1 MLVIVIQRRPTSSI
15 EISNIRNFKKESKT
29 CILYWLSWLNIV
41 QRWEIE
47 YKKFQKRKW
56 YLHTMLIIMIQHRPN
71 LTIDMSNIRKYN
83 KIYINIRKYNKKSVY
98 RMLIIVIQ
106 RRSTLST
113 DISDIRNYKRETKA
127 CIQHWLSWSS
137 IVQRD
142 CPMRHR
148 I

>member
-1 MLVIVIQRRPTSSI
+1 MSYIDYRDPSSSNVVQCRSTLSI
-15 EISNIRNFKKESKT
+15 EISNIRNFKKGSKT
-29 CILYWLSWLNIV
+29 CLLCWLSSPNVEITNIRNYKREIRTSILYWLSWLNIV

-83 KIYINIRKYNKKSVY
+83 KKIKVYI
-98 RMLIIVIQ
+98 
-106 RRSTLST
+106 
-113 DISDIRNYKRETKA
+113 A
-127 CIQHWLSWSS
+127 CWLLWSNV
-137 IVQRD
+137 VQR
-142 CPMRHR
+142 CPPTYR